1 MKLVMTLVQL
11 DQAVWWVDFKELLG
25 VLGTVT
31 AAVSLTIATFTYR
44 RNTDVRAQDVQANKI
59 KRTHE
64 LMTSYPG
71 DVREKVLLVT
81 KQLQEGAELINEM
94 RRHGVDERRI
104 QRARVA
110 IVREAKVVELLHLLD
125 PYGFLLSY
133 PEYLFVEEAR
143 STFASEVERVLLNA
157 EFQNAFNEVFDT
169 SSMRG
174 IIRLQ
179 NQLQNQQR
187 K

>member
-1 MKLVMTLVQL
+1 MKLVMTLMRL
-11 DQAVWWVDFKELLG
+11 DQEAWWVDFKELLG
-25 VLGTVT
+25 LLGTVI
-31 AAVSLTIATFTYR
+31 AAISLTIATFTYR
-44 RNTDVRAQDVQANKI
+44 RNTNVRAQDVKANQI
-59 KRTHE
+59 KRTHD
-64 LMTSYPG
+64 LMVSYPG
-71 DVREKVLLVT
+71 VVRGKVLLVT
-81 KQLQEGAELINEM
+81 KQLQAGAELIKEM
-94 RRHGVDERRI
+94 KRRGVDERRI
-104 QRARVA
+104 QRARFA

-174 IIRLQ
+174 IISLQ
-179 NQLQNQQR
+179 NQLRDQR
-187 K
+187 NK

>member
-1 MKLVMTLVQL
+1 MRLVMTLIQL
-11 DQAVWWVDFKELLG
+11 DQEVWWVDFKELLG

-64 LMTSYPG
+64 LMISYPG
-71 DVREKVLLVT
+71 DVRAKVLLMT
-81 KQLQEGAELINEM
+81 KQLQEGMALIDEM
-94 RRHGVDERRI
+94 RRRGVDEKRI

-110 IVREAKVVELLHLLD
+110 IVQEAKVVELLHVLD
-125 PYGFLLSY
+125 PFGFLLSY
-133 PEYLFVEEAR
+133 PDYLFVDEAR
-143 STFASEVERVLLNA
+143 STFASEVERVLLNT
-157 EFQNAFNEVFDT
+157 EFRNAFNEVFDT

-174 IIRLQ
+174 IIQLQ
-179 NQLQNQQR
+179 NQLYDR
-187 K
+187 